1 MVKVEIVLDEEK
13 VKKEGKYNLD
23 EMYKAIDDLFL
34 SYGADRCESENKGV
48 AYCSQSGEKDLAVI
62 GGAVSELED
71 EQWFVN
77 SVTLWQ
83 WFIGNG
89 ENVVCEDILQEYRD
103 SFGV

>member
-13 VKKEGKYNLD
+13 VKREGKYVLE

-62 GGAVSELED
+62 GGACLDLDD
-71 EQWFVN
+71 EQWFTVN
-77 SVTLWQ
+77 ASTWIMTV
-83 WFIGNG
+83 
-89 ENVVCEDILQEYRD
+89 D
-103 SFGV
+103 SIRGIEINDWLSDHR